1 MSDTAKQNVVNL
13 EDYAQTT
20 RGMGSSACA
29 QVLGAVRKLVENNLA
44 RNFSNM
50 MGKID
55 DALFGRAEMAES
67 NPLQAQYHHAM
78 QTLRDIRKDVE
89 EDFINHFKNRFDQGI
104 PRQTQFGDSFILE
117 CDSAAS
123 VGVPL
128 DKSSSEETRAIANMI
143 FKAREDCA
151 QLLPALDRRIGFL
164 LHDPDL
170 EQWQNPLNPEA
181 ICAAF
186 QEAAR
191 VIETGLEIRLLIFKL
206 FDQYVISNMD
216 ELYKELNQ
224 HLVKMGV
231 MPDINIMLNNNVG
244 PADSPQTPIAR
255 RMDRTGTGDDS
266 AVAMLSPPADQ
277 QAGADRQ
284 ASVQSGDMAIDIV
297 AMLFDHILDNR
308 NIPAPMRALLG
319 RLQIPLVKVAMLER
333 EFFSRKSHPARQLL
347 NALVATAMG
356 WDAQQGHEDP
366 SYRKVEAIV
375 QTIGNEFETDTSLFK
390 TLLDDLE
397 AFHDAEQQLAG
408 IRAGHSVKVMQGQE
422 RVDAAKS
429 VTMQEI
435 EPRISDQKNLDFVSE
450 FITTHWKNLLFIT
463 CARQGKDS
471 DTWKQVVS
479 TMDDLIWSVKPKNTD
494 QERQRLLAMQPKLLN
509 DLREGMERLSV
520 PSTERDA
527 FIARLVDAHGRTSAD
542 NENAE
547 QAEKTRT
554 RTAARNNEAA
564 GITPAIRRARW
575 RPQMPGREK
584 RHRGELND
592 LYTTRVRQLGKGA
605 RVEFLASNGKATAAK
620 LSWISP
626 INNTYLF
633 TDRQGL
639 KVGSYTLEELAKL
652 MRCGRAHIIN

>member
-20 RGMGSSACA
+20 RGMGSSACV
-29 QVLGAVRKLVENNLA
+29 QVLRAVRKLVENNLA

-55 DALFGRAEMAES
+55 DALFERAEMAES
-67 NPLQAQYHHAM
+67 SMLQTQYHHATQM
-78 QTLRDIRKDVE
+78 LRDIRKDVE
-89 EDFINHFKNRFDQGI
+89 DDFINHFNNQFNQGI
-104 PRQTQFGDSFILE
+104 PGQTQFGDSLMLG
-117 CDSAAS
+117 CDSA
-123 VGVPL
+123 G
-128 DKSSSEETRAIANMI
+128 EETRAIANMVH
-143 FKAREDCA
+143 KTRENCA

-186 QEAAR
+186 QKAAR
-191 VIETGLEIRLLIFKL
+191 VIEAGLEIRLLIFKQ

-231 MPDINIMLNNNVG
+231 MPDIKGTLNNDAG
-244 PADSPQTPIAR
+244 AAADSA
-255 RMDRTGTGDDS
+255 
-266 AVAMLSPPADQ
+266 AAMLSAPSQTFTCVPPPADQ

-284 ASVQSGDMAIDIV
+284 TSVQSRDMTIDIV
-297 AMLFDHILDNR
+297 AMLFDYILDDR

-347 NALVATAMG
+347 NALAATAMG

-366 SYRKVEAIV
+366 SYRKVETIV
-375 QTIGNEFETDTSLFK
+375 QTIVNEFETDTSLFK

-397 AFHDAEQQLAG
+397 TFQDAEQQRAG

-422 RVDAAKS
+422 RLDAAKS
-429 VTMQEI
+429 TTMQEI
-435 EPRISDQKNLDFVSE
+435 EPRISNQKNLEFVGE
-450 FITTHWKNLLFIT
+450 FITTHWKNLLFVT

-494 QERQRLLAMQPKLLN
+494 QERQRLVAMQPKLLN
-509 DLREGMERLSV
+509 NLREGMERLSV
-520 PSTERDA
+520 PPTERDA
-527 FIARLVDAHGRTSAD
+527 FIARLVDTHGH
-542 NENAE
+542 
-547 QAEKTRT
+547 
-554 RTAARNNEAA
+554 
-564 GITPAIRRARW
+564 I
-575 RPQMPGREK
+575 
-584 RHRGELND
+584 
-592 LYTTRVRQLGKGA
+592 LGHKFY
-605 RVEFLASNGKATAAK
+605 V
-620 LSWISP
+620 
-626 INNTYLF
+626 
-633 TDRQGL
+633 Q
-639 KVGSYTLEELAKL
+639 
-652 MRCGRAHIIN
+652 

>member
-20 RGMGSSACA
+20 RGMGSSACV
-29 QVLGAVRKLVENNLA
+29 QVLRAVRKLAENNLA

-55 DALFGRAEMAES
+55 DALFERAEMAES
-67 NPLQAQYHHAM
+67 SMLQAQYHHATQM
-78 QTLRDIRKDVE
+78 LRDIRKDVE
-89 EDFINHFKNRFDQGI
+89 DDFINHFNNQFNQGI
-104 PRQTQFGDSFILE
+104 PGQTQFGDSLMLG
-117 CDSAAS
+117 CDSA
-123 VGVPL
+123 G
-128 DKSSSEETRAIANMI
+128 EETRAIANMVH
-143 FKAREDCA
+143 KTRENCA

-186 QEAAR
+186 QKAAR
-191 VIETGLEIRLLIFKL
+191 VIEAGLEIRLLIFKQ

-231 MPDINIMLNNNVG
+231 MPDIKGTLNNDAG
-244 PADSPQTPIAR
+244 AAADSA
-255 RMDRTGTGDDS
+255 
-266 AVAMLSPPADQ
+266 AAMLSAPSQTFTCVPPPADQ

-284 ASVQSGDMAIDIV
+284 TSVQSRDMTIDIV
-297 AMLFDHILDNR
+297 AMLFDYILGDR

-347 NALVATAMG
+347 NALAATAMG

-366 SYRKVEAIV
+366 SYRKVETIV
-375 QTIGNEFETDTSLFK
+375 QTIVNEFEADTSLFK

-397 AFHDAEQQLAG
+397 TFQDAEQQRAG

-422 RVDAAKS
+422 RLDAAKS
-429 VTMQEI
+429 TTMQEI
-435 EPRISDQKNLDFVSE
+435 EPRISNQKNLEFVGE
-450 FITTHWKNLLFIT
+450 FITTHWKNLLFVT

-494 QERQRLLAMQPKLLN
+494 QERQRLVAMQPKLLN

-520 PSTERDA
+520 PPTEREA
-527 FIARLVDAHGRTSAD
+527 FIARLVDT
-542 NENAE
+542 
-547 QAEKTRT
+547 
-554 RTAARNNEAA
+554 
-564 GITPAIRRARW
+564 
-575 RPQMPGREK
+575 
-584 RHRGELND
+584 
-592 LYTTRVRQLGKGA
+592 LG
-605 RVEFLASNGKATAAK
+605 
-620 LSWISP
+620 
-626 INNTYLF
+626 
-633 TDRQGL
+633 
-639 KVGSYTLEELAKL
+639 
-652 MRCGRAHIIN
+652 HILGHKFYVQ